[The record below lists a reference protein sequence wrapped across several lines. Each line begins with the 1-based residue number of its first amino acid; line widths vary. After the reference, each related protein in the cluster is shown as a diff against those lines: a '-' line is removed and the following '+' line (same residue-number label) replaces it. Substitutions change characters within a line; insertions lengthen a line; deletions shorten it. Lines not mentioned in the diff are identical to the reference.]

1 MEDASRFDEVTS
13 GGLFVAIAAAGA
25 GSALELAVG
34 IPAVAAIAGVAFQ
47 ATANLAGRAIEQRQR
62 RAATALQHA
71 ADAAAIEPD
80 ELVKLLIND
89 GSARLELAM
98 QALEAAARSAVDAKI
113 YALGN
118 ALATGALAA
127 DDALVDEGPHIKL
140 LQIMAKPRIPS
151 PDGEPYRKA
160 YRDWPPR
167 DLGRQYPQAQPV
179 MGAILAVLTACGAV
193 LTTSRAAPDGGTTY
207 EITEF
212 GRLLLARIRAAEETG
227 AAPR

>member
-127 DDALVDEGPHIKL
+127 DDALVDEETFMVQALAQLEGPHIKL

-207 EITEF
+207 
-212 GRLLLARIRAAEETG
+212 
-227 AAPR
+227 